1 MKKVLITG
9 GNGNLAREL
18 LKTGKKHIIYAP
30 TKAEMDIT
38 DISSVEKVFKSFQPN
53 YVIHAAAFTR
63 PMNNHEKYPEISIKT
78 NIVGT
83 SNIVMGCLDRN
94 IKLIYISTDYVYPG
108 EKGDYV
114 ESDPLSPFSKVND
127 GVSKYGW
134 SKLGGECAVRFIQN
148 HLILRACI
156 CEYPFPHP
164 KALTDVKK
172 SLIYIKDAAPIIWK
186 LIDYSGIIN
195 LGGTSQTV
203 YEFVKKDFKDVLPLN
218 RSEVGDVFIAPDTS
232 MNTSKLNNILNG
244 EN

>member
-18 LKTGKKHIIYAP
+18 LKASKEYIIYAP

-38 DISSVEKVFKSFQPN
+38 DISSVEKAYKSFQPN

-63 PMNNHEKYPEISIKT
+63 PMNHHEIYPEISIKT

-83 SNIVMGCLDRN
+83 SNIVMGCLERN

-108 EKGDYV
+108 EKGDYI
-114 ESDPLSPFSKVND
+114 ESEPVSPFSKVND

-134 SKLGGECAVRFIQN
+134 SKLGGECAVRLLQN
-148 HLILRACI
+148 
-156 CEYPFPHP
+156 
-164 KALTDVKK
+164 
-172 SLIYIKDAAPIIWK
+172 SLIYIKDAAPIIWR
-186 LIDYSGIIN
+186 LIDYSGVIN

-203 YEFVKKDFKDVLPLN
+203 YEFVKKEFKDVLPLS
-218 RSEVGDVFIAPDTS
+218 RSEVGDVLIAPDTS
-232 MNTSKLNNILNG
+232 MNTSKLKNILNG